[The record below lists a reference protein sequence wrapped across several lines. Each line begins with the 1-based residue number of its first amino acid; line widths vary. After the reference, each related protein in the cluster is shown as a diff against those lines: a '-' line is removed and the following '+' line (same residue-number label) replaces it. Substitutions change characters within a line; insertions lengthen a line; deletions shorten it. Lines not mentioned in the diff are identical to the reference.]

1 MEHFKNTHIPRFTPG
16 IEWPIP
22 PASKE
27 RNPPMSASVSR
38 SRARYTSDAVSAAI
52 EHHARLNGRTVTI
65 MSADYD
71 AGCWTVSVVE
81 PSGISEQ
88 RWIEDP
94 RPVDVTRADVFHAG
108 TRLGRID

>member
-1 MEHFKNTHIPRFTPG
+1 MNSARNQIPVGP
-16 IEWPIP
+16 
-22 PASKE
+22 
-27 RNPPMSASVSR
+27 
-38 SRARYTSDAVSAAI
+38 RYDAAKVGAAV

-71 AGCWTVSVVE
+71 AGCWIVGVVE
-81 PSGISEQ
+81 PSGMSEQ

-108 TRLGRID
+108 TRLGRIG